1 MVLGI
6 KNCIHQRNF
15 TSFSLKKI
23 TNISLNDDHISTV
36 PRVLPLF
43 HPKSPIKVNG
53 SCYIALWS
61 AKPSES
67 FSQLC
72 QNLEWLCQYLSFL
85 NIFWPVVKCGIIP
98 QCLYRY
104 LLTLKPNLQFKQF
117 SDIFCGYR
125 KIEHWSKMD

>member
-23 TNISLNDDHISTV
+23 TNILLNDDHISTV

-67 FSQLC
+67 FSQ
-72 QNLEWLCQYLSFL
+72 YFL
-85 NIFWPVVKCGIIP
+85 TGCKVRDYPTMFISLFINF
-98 QCLYRY
+98 
-104 LLTLKPNLQFKQF
+104 KPNLQFKQF